1 MVTSKWYVWLNK
13 ISIFGFE
20 FRMKFVPLSVKGLPL
35 VLILLNSELLL
46 QFRIHFQ
53 DLIEFERINFF

>member
-1 MVTSKWYVWLNK
+1 MVTSKWYVWLNE

-20 FRMKFVPLSVKGLPL
+20 LSVKFVPLSVKGLPL
-35 VLILLNSELLL
+35 VVILLNSELLL